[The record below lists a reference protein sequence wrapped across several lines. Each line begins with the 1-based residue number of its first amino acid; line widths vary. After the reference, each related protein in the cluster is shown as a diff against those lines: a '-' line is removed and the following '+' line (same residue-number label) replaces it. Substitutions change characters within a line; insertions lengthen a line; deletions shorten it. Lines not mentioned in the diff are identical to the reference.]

1 MHNEDAD
8 PRANAERRTFA
19 YLGEILKTC
28 HSDVSKK
35 MLCSKGKQLHRGKML
50 SNTCGSEDDTAHV
63 TQTHGNMKSSI
74 RQLKRHG
81 EHKGTEQVFFF
92 FLRGKQ

>member
-1 MHNEDAD
+1 MQEEEHLRIFEK
-8 PRANAERRTFA
+8 F
-19 YLGEILKTC
+19 LKTC

-50 SNTCGSEDDTAHV
+50 GNTCGSEDDTAHV
-63 TQTHGNMKSSI
+63 MQTHGNMKSSI
-74 RQLKRHG
+74 RQLKRHA
-81 EHKGTEQVFFF
+81 EHKGTEQYFFS